1 MKKIIIYLYSIINS
15 LLFINALFGTG
26 KAPWVLFFVVL
37 ITTSI
42 PMLIY
47 KITTN
52 KKKLNND
59 NQQIN
64 KNTTSI
70 YNKKELITNCEKEF
84 LIKLNKTFKRK
95 YTIQPQIPL
104 RMIISKNG
112 EDYGVYAG
120 ELNRYI
126 DFGIFDKNYMLLA
139 LVELND
145 KSHNLAERQERDLK
159 VQNICKQAN
168 IPLIT
173 FWTYE
178 KLTND
183 EIKHRIEKEIKNAN

>member
-1 MKKIIIYLYSIINS
+1 MKKIITYVYSIINS

-26 KAPWVLFFVVL
+26 KAPWVLFLVVL

-47 KITTN
+47 KIATN
-52 KKKLNND
+52 KKKLTND
-59 NQQIN
+59 QKIDQ
-64 KNTTSI
+64 NTPSI
-70 YNKKELITNCEKEF
+70 YNKKELITKCEKEF
-84 LIKLNKTFKRK
+84 IIKLNNIFRKR
-95 YTIQPQIPL
+95 YIIQPQIPL

-112 EDYGVYAG
+112 EENGVHAG

-126 DFGIFDKNYMLLA
+126 DFGILNKNYELLA
-139 LVELND
+139 LIELND
-145 KSHNLAERQERDLK
+145 KTHELEKRQERDLK
-159 VQNICKQAN
+159 VQNICRQAK

-178 KLTND
+178 KLTNE
-183 EIKHRIEKEIKNAN
+183 EIKHRIEKEINNAR